1 MKDENLHT
9 FVVLAYKESPYLEDC
24 IRSLVRQTVKSNIIL
39 TTSTPSSF
47 LTNIAARYSIPLFI
61 NNSREGIASDWNFAY
76 STCATKLLTLAH
88 QDDIYFP
95 IYSEELLRIGRIYTD
110 CLIIFPWYN
119 ELQVNNKTRKESAIL
134 RAKKMILF
142 LFAGKGKIRSRW
154 KKRLLLSFGNPISCP
169 GVVYNK
175 SNIGNFKFSKQF
187 TSNMDW
193 EAWRLLSDK
202 PGSFCYHNKLLFSH
216 RIHAQSATT
225 ACIENNLRHEED
237 VLMLRRFW
245 PSILIKII
253 SFFYSFAFLSNQK
266 EEN

>member
-1 MKDENLHT
+1 MKDKNQHT
-9 FVVLAYKESPYLEDC
+9 FVVLAYKKSPYLEDC
-24 IRSLVRQTVKSNIIL
+24 ILSLIRQTVKSNIIL
-39 TTSTPSSF
+39 TTSTPSRF
-47 LTNIAARYSIPLFI
+47 LTNIAAKYSISLFV
-61 NNSREGIASDWNFAY
+61 NNSCEGIASDWNFGY
-76 STCATKLLTLAH
+76 SKCTTQFLTLAH

-95 IYSEELLRIGRIYTD
+95 IYTEELLRIGRINTD

-119 ELQVNNKTRKESAIL
+119 ELQVNNKTRKVSTVI

-142 LFAGKGKIRSRW
+142 LFGGKCKLRSRW
-154 KKRLLLSFGNPISCP
+154 RKRLLLSFGNPISCP
-169 GVVYNK
+169 GVIYNK
-175 SNIGNFKFSKQF
+175 SNIGKFKFSNQF
-187 TSNMDW
+187 ISNMDW

-225 ACIENNLRHEED
+225 TSIGNNLRHEED

-245 PSILIKII
+245 PNILIKII